1 MSSLT
6 GTPGEVIR
14 VELLGLE
21 LKVSQLVTLIKT
33 DALKVFQLV
42 VPSGRSVPTHEIQGE
57 VIVHCL
63 QGRVSLT
70 ALGGVHDLG
79 AGQLLYYSTNE
90 PFSVS
95 GTVLSGYKSNSD
107 NWLQQA
113 TWEFGVENV
122 ESA

>member
-1 MSSLT
+1 MSILT

-14 VELLGLE
+14 VELLGPE
-21 LKVSQLVTLIKT
+21 LKVAQLVTLIKT

-42 VPSGRSVPTHEIQGE
+42 VPSGHSVPTHEIQGE
-57 VIVHCL
+57 VVVHCL

-90 PFSVS
+90 PFSVW
-95 GTVLSGYKSNSD
+95 GIENALLLITVARRRLG
-107 NWLQQA
+107 
-113 TWEFGVENV
+113 ENV
-122 ESA
+122 ELIG